1 MKPQAFSS
9 NSISGSIIAFG
20 QFLRSYNMNVGM
32 QEMQDALLA
41 IKELDIT
48 NYNTFKFALKPLF
61 CASPEDRLLFEKL
74 FVLFWNTNPLDLNE
88 KSNTKVR
95 GASKKR
101 DPGSLVMMGK
111 GAAGKQDEEGK
122 NVSGANAAE
131 RLRTTDF
138 SKINEIDAKQLEQIS
153 DQLFKE
159 MALRLRRRMQQ
170 SNRRGQIN
178 LRRTIRKSLNYGGE
192 AIDLSYR
199 FKKPKKQR
207 LIVLLDVSGSM
218 DKYSFFLLRFLFAL
232 REHFRQM
239 EAFIFSTKLVRIS
252 SILAQNQLET
262 ALLFLS
268 QQARNWSSGTKIG
281 DCLTEFNDKYG
292 KRLLNGSPV
301 FIVLS
306 DGLDTGLPDIL
317 GKELQKIRRRSK
329 RIIWLNP
336 LKGMKDY
343 QPVQRG
349 IKEAL
354 PSLDD
359 FMSAHNLNSLLEL
372 ENILSYV

>member
-1 MKPQAFSS
+1 
-9 NSISGSIIAFG
+9 
-20 QFLRSYNMNVGM
+20 
-32 QEMQDALLA
+32 
-41 IKELDIT
+41 
-48 NYNTFKFALKPLF
+48 
-61 CASPEDRLLFEKL
+61 
-74 FVLFWNTNPLDLNE
+74 
-88 KSNTKVR
+88 
-95 GASKKR
+95 
-101 DPGSLVMMGK
+101 
-111 GAAGKQDEEGK
+111 
-122 NVSGANAAE
+122 
-131 RLRTTDF
+131 
-138 SKINEIDAKQLEQIS
+138 
-153 DQLFKE
+153 
-159 MALRLRRRMQQ
+159 MA
-170 SNRRGQIN
+170 
-178 LRRTIRKSLNYGGE
+178 
-192 AIDLSYR
+192 
-199 FKKPKKQR
+199 
-207 LIVLLDVSGSM
+207 
-218 DKYSFFLLRFLFAL
+218 
-232 REHFRQM
+232 
-239 EAFIFSTKLVRIS
+239 
-252 SILAQNQLET
+252 T

>member
-1 MKPQAFSS
+1 
-9 NSISGSIIAFG
+9 
-20 QFLRSYNMNVGM
+20 MNVGM
-32 QEMQDALLA
+32 QEMQDALMA

-74 FVLFWNTNPLDLNE
+74 FVLFWNSNPLDLNE

-159 MALRLRRRMQQ
+159 MAVRLRRRMQQ